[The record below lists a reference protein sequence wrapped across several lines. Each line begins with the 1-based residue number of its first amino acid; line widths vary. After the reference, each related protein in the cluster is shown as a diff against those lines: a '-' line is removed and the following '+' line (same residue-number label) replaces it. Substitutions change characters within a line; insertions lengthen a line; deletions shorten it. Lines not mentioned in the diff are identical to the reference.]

1 MNEIY
6 KKQGFVFQR
15 VSNKDL
21 QKQGVDIIQNTE
33 NGINYIDEKY
43 NVAREAQFVHHID
56 CFYVD
61 DYIDSFIAK
70 CAEILT
76 ENEI

>member
-1 MNEIY
+1 MTYKELKEEIEQALIN
-6 KKQGFVFQR
+6 KPSWSRNGQFVF
-15 VSNKDL
+15 
-21 QKQGVDIIQNTE
+21 
-33 NGINYIDEKY
+33 NYIDEKY